1 MEEMMKSED
10 KKAAVAAY
18 KELATV
24 AGIYA
29 VRCLVTGQRW
39 AGRTPDLS
47 KIQNRLWF
55 SLRQGN
61 CPHRSLQSV
70 WREQGAEN
78 FVLEEVER
86 LADEE
91 STYIRQQTLKTRLA
105 HWCATLPAEAI

>member
-1 MEEMMKSED
+1 MNSED

-18 KELATV
+18 KERETV
-24 AGIYA
+24 AGIYT

-61 CPHRSLQSV
+61 CPHRSLQAA
-70 WREQGAEN
+70 WREQGAEK

-86 LADEE
+86 LEAEE
-91 STYIRQQTLKTRLA
+91 STYIRQQTLKARLA
-105 HWCATLPAEAI
+105 YWCTVLPAEAI